1 MPNQITFGKS
11 AYLPGTPEKMLD
23 TMESS
28 ELSITAAY
36 EGGIIVTKESIEEY
50 LEFYNSMTEVSRAR
64 ARDFKESLES
74 SLKTIDQTSDGVM
87 PIGHIF
93 FVS

>member
-1 MPNQITFGKS
+1 MSQITFGKS

-23 TMESS
+23 TMENS

-36 EGGIIVTKESIEEY
+36 EGGVIVAKESIEEY
-50 LEFYNSMTEVSRAR
+50 LEYYNSMTEVSRAR
-64 ARDFKESLES
+64 CRDFKEFLETSLATIN
-74 SLKTIDQTSDGVM
+74 SLSNTQE

>member
-1 MPNQITFGKS
+1 MSLITFAKS
-11 AYLPGTPEKMLD
+11 VYIPGTPEKMLD
-23 TMESS
+23 TMENS
-28 ELSITAAY
+28 ELFITATY
-36 EGGIIVTKESIEEY
+36 EGGVIVTKESIEEY

-64 ARDFKESLES
+64 CREFKEFLES

-93 FVS
+93 FVT